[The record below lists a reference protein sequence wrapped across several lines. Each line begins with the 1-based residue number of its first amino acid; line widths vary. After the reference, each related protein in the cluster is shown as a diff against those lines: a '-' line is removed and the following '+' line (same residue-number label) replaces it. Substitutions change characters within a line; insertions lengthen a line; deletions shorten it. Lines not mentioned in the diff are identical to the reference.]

1 MGRYDYDDMP
11 TKNTRRGRKGNRAT
25 ALMTFFF
32 ILVALIIIVIYLI
45 ANPSE
50 KVDIVDSSNVLTQ
63 PKKNEEEKKPLVDLT
78 QKREEEKEK
87 ESDNSLIT
95 TLPLVNDEYPVFD
108 DSSSIDLADASSE
121 EPLEN
126 ESNATS
132 LPITDELVNSS
143 DSTIPQ
149 NEETIEKID
158 EAESTQDNAIV
169 QNNETLL
176 DATNSE
182 EPNAIAT
189 LPLLNEELPV
199 VVEPVVEE
207 VVEPVNV
214 DYSFISVPLETD
226 EEENTIVNDEV
237 SLLEEE
243 KSLEEE
249 EDVAAPIT
257 QIVDSIKSAEDDSN
271 TKNNDYSFTTLP
283 LLTEEN
289 SVVIEE
295 ENKVESPLESIDSS
309 LIVPSSSSVFDG
321 GKIVITSTSG
331 SPVKSIIDGTVT
343 KLGRENG
350 QKYVVVTDSVGDS
363 YIYSGFE
370 RVVVKKNSRVKEG
383 TVLGSTGSSS
393 NTITV
398 GFILNDNN

>member
-50 KVDIVDSSNVLTQ
+50 KVDIVDSGNVLTQ
-63 PKKNEEEKKPLVDLT
+63 TKKNEEEKKPLVDLT
-78 QKREEEKEK
+78 QKRDEEI
-87 ESDNSLIT
+87 ESDNSLIA

-108 DSSSIDLADASSE
+108 DGSSSDLSGVITE
-121 EPLEN
+121 EPVEN
-126 ESNATS
+126 ESSSTII
-132 LPITDELVNSS
+132 LPIVDELDNSS
-143 DSTIPQ
+143 DSSIQ
-149 NEETIEKID
+149 QSEETIEKID
-158 EAESTQDNAIV
+158 EVESTQDNTPA
-169 QNNETLL
+169 QSNEPLL
-176 DATNSE
+176 DSTTPD
-182 EPNAIAT
+182 EPNVAVT

-207 VVEPVNV
+207 EVEPVNA
-214 DYSFISVPLETD
+214 DYSFISVPLENN
-226 EEENTIVNDEV
+226 EEENAIINDEV
-237 SLLEEE
+237 SLPKEET
-243 KSLEEE
+243 SVVEE
-249 EDVAAPIT
+249 EDIVAQIT
-257 QIVDSIKSAEDDSN
+257 PIVDSNLPLDDNSN
-271 TKNNDYSFTTLP
+271 TINDDYSFTTLP
-283 LLTEEN
+283 LLTEER
-289 SVVIEE
+289 SVVVEE
-295 ENKVESPLESIDSS
+295 ENKAQSPLESIDSS

-321 GKIVITSTSG
+321 EKVVITSPSG

-350 QKYVVVTDSVGDS
+350 QKYVVVTDSDGDS

-370 RVVVKKNSRVKEG
+370 RVIVKKNSRIKEG
-383 TVLGSTGSSS
+383 SILGSTGSSS

-398 GFILNDNN
+398 GFIPYDNN